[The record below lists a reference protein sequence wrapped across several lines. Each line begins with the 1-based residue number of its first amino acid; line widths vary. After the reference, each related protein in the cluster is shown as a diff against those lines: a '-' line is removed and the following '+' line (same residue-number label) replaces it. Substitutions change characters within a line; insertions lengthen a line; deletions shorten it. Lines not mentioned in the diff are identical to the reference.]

1 MGRKDHPVVAPL
13 SYRVGID
20 ELVASARVR
29 PDQQEEAQQEVST
42 NGLPNSFEEQQQAIA
57 QIAGG

>member
-1 MGRKDHPVVAPL
+1 MVAPL

-42 NGLPNSFEEQQQAIA
+42 NGLPNSFEEQQAIA